1 MKLTAEA
8 RFADRLR
15 SRRKSSRFLPTGS
28 TAFNS
33 TMTQSDMRTPDRT
46 NKRFRIE
53 RLLLK
58 AGLLKMR
65 HKLRTCL
72 LFSFVAI
79 FFSTLFVSSASAAI
93 TCHPGSYNNVLAAGT
108 IVVSSNAP
116 PGSVLSISAPTSSS
130 MVCSFLNGTPY
141 NTSATTI
148 MQFTV
153 TAALAPGFSDVYT
166 TNIDGLG
173 VRFIFNAPT
182 CNASNLPLTNSL
194 LQISCALAGPLAGPD
209 IITNFTVTTN
219 FVAYGVIANGALTL
233 SSIPVLAQSYWASDN
248 TSRWWP
254 QYPVYTGSATGAITT
269 MTCSVQTK
277 DIAVSLPT
285 LAARE
290 FAAGVGAVAG
300 KQAFQLGFTCPNSAK
315 VSIVIMDVVT
325 PSNRSNVLTLSPEST
340 AKGVGI
346 QVLKGDGTPIAFG
359 PDAVGMS
366 VENQWLIGTSLSGVQ
381 VLPLSAQYIRT
392 GTIAPGSIK
401 ALATFTMTYN

>member
-1 MKLTAEA
+1 
-8 RFADRLR
+8 
-15 SRRKSSRFLPTGS
+15 
-28 TAFNS
+28 
-33 TMTQSDMRTPDRT
+33 
-46 NKRFRIE
+46 
-53 RLLLK
+53 
-58 AGLLKMR
+58 
-65 HKLRTCL
+65 
-72 LFSFVAI
+72 
-79 FFSTLFVSSASAAI
+79 
-93 TCHPGSYNNVLAAGT
+93 
-108 IVVSSNAP
+108 
-116 PGSVLSISAPTSSS
+116 
-130 MVCSFLNGTPY
+130 
-141 NTSATTI
+141 
-148 MQFTV
+148 
-153 TAALAPGFSDVYT
+153 
-166 TNIDGLG
+166 
-173 VRFIFNAPT
+173 
-182 CNASNLPLTNSL
+182 
-194 LQISCALAGPLAGPD
+194 
-209 IITNFTVTTN
+209 
-219 FVAYGVIANGALTL
+219 
-233 SSIPVLAQSYWASDN
+233 VLAQSYWASDN

-254 QYPVYTGSATGAITT
+254 QVPVYTGSATGAITT